1 MTLRALR
8 KVYLRNRST
17 AVVLLVLLAFTA
29 LGIFRPNML
38 AQFAWEQHP
47 KFYFAAAADSL
58 F

>member
-38 AQFAWEQHP
+38 AQFA
-47 KFYFAAAADSL
+47 
-58 F
+58 